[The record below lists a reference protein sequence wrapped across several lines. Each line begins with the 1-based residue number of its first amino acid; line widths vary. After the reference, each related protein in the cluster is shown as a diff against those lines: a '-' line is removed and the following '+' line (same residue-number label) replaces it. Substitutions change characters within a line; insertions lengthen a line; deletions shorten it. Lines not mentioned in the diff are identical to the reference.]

1 MALDNQQRLRHSRTI
16 SLPEIGEE
24 GVERLLGASVMV
36 VGAGALGCISAMYLA
51 AAGVGRI
58 AVADFD
64 TVGISNLQRQLSYT
78 EADLGKP
85 KAATLAEKL
94 HAINSAVE
102 VEVIPAMLTRSNISS
117 YMERYDVVVEGS
129 DNPATK
135 YLVADTARE
144 LRRPCV
150 IGGVRGFVGQ
160 VTTQLADGP
169 RYRDLF
175 PDIPDPC
182 GLTPCSALG
191 VLGPVPGIVAS
202 LQATEVIKLITGV
215 GRPLTGRL
223 LQIDTL
229 NMTTI
234 TLPYPFTI

>member
-1 MALDNQQRLRHSRTI
+1 
-16 SLPEIGEE
+16 
-24 GVERLLGASVMV
+24 MV
-36 VGAGALGCISAMYLA
+36 VGAGALGCIAAMYLA

-85 KAATLAEKL
+85 KAATLAGKL
-94 HAINSAVE
+94 RAINSTIE
-102 VEVIPAMLTRSNISS
+102 VEIIPAMLTRANIRS
-117 YMERYDVVVEGS
+117 YMERYDVAVEGS

-144 LRRPCV
+144 LGLPCV

-160 VTTQLADGP
+160 VTTQLAEGP
-169 RYRDLF
+169 SYRDLF

-182 GLTPCSALG
+182 GLTPCSTLG
-191 VLGPVPGIVAS
+191 VLGPVPGVVAS
-202 LQATEVIKLITGV
+202 LQATEVIKLITGA
-215 GRPLTGRL
+215 GLPLTGRL

-229 NMTTI
+229 TMTSV
-234 TLPYPFTI
+234 TLPY